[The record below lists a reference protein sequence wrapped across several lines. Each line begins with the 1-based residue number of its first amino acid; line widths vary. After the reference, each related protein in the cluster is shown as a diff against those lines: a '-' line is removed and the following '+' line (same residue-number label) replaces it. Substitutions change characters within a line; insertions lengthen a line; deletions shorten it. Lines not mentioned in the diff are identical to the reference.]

1 MTDFASCESP
11 SGFTLPEID
20 VVLQHS
26 SAVSLGDVYIVQP
39 DILLVTG
46 NVVTGG
52 LVATS
57 AAKKAGMVVVALGN
71 YAANKPGRY
80 RMQGICRAY
89 MKSLSGSAIVRGM
102 AMALTTVNDLDVDGP
117 ASINVGRWTAKAI
130 TEFAAGATGST
141 TPALGLVELAGPPGL
156 GNFASGT

>member
-20 VVLQHS
+20 VVIQHNA
-26 SAVSLGDVYIVQP
+26 AVSLGDAFVIP
-39 DILLVTG
+39 ADHLL
-46 NVVTGG
+46 NVGSVSN
-52 LVATS
+52 LLATS
-57 AAKKAGMVVVALGN
+57 AAKKAGIVCVALNN
-71 YAANKPGRY
+71 YAANKPGHY
-80 RMQGICRAY
+80 RIQGICRAY